1 MKVMHICHRKS
12 PLLFIQL
19 PQLDNDVAAAH
30 ENMPLAAAY
39 LAHAATRA
47 GETRWYRPAR
57 LSATDELLDNA
68 HLTGRLLNRQPAVIA
83 ATLYLWNVER
93 TLRVLRAVRR
103 RAPAVK
109 IVVGGPEVARAHPFL
124 FREGLADAAVAGE
137 GEAVFPAILRALR
150 GAGPRPDFT
159 TVAWR
164 LPAGGYVW
172 GGTPPPPPDLFEA
185 LPPPRAPVWRPDSH
199 GMAYLETSRG
209 CPLSCAYCRYHH
221 LRAGMSLLPV
231 EAVLERVRILRA
243 RGAREIRF
251 IDPMFNAHPRFTEL
265 LLALARLNA
274 DGAVAFFAEI
284 LADRLTAEQAA
295 LLKRA
300 HFSELEVGLQ
310 CRRPAVLK
318 AVRRAGTPARIENGL
333 RLLTRQGMRVTLD
346 LMYAL
351 PRQRRRDALS
361 DLKWA
366 APLRR
371 VNVQC
376 MQTLLLPGTT
386 LRRERKRWGITADP
400 LPPYGVRGTTA
411 MTEDDLRAVE
421 AALAVNPRLRSDA
434 TATRFVGRRL
444 PDIFQEE
451 VILDLAAGLPAL
463 CPGRTA
469 RRAVR
474 LRGADLFA
482 QRRAIAAFITRTV
495 RAEPDNLWQFVLE
508 PRREEPLDLLD
519 ALLAAL
525 RAAPPHLLD
534 RYAAAA
540 LSGRRAARRIFIRL
554 DGRRFDPAWVAA
566 AEGVLRAACY

>member
-1 MKVMHICHRKS
+1 MSSRKS

-19 PQLDNDVAAAH
+19 PQLDNDVGEDH
-30 ENMPLAAAY
+30 ENLPLAAAY
-39 LAHAATRA
+39 LAHAAARA
-47 GETRWYRPAR
+47 GETRWYQPLR
-57 LSATDELLDNA
+57 LTAADELLDNA
-68 HLTGRLLNRQPAVIA
+68 HLTGRLLNRRPAIVA

-109 IVVGGPEVARAHPFL
+109 IVVGGPEVARSHPFL
-124 FREGLADAAVAGE
+124 FRNGVADAAVAGE

-164 LPAGGYVW
+164 LPDGRYAW
-172 GGTPPPPPDLFEA
+172 GSNTPSAPDLSEA
-185 LPPPRAPVWRPDSH
+185 LPPPHATVWRPDGH

-209 CPLSCAYCRYHH
+209 CPLTCAYCRYHH
-221 LRAGMSLLPV
+221 LRAGMSVLPV
-231 EAVLERVRILRA
+231 DEVIERVRVLRA

-265 LLALARLNA
+265 LLALAQLNA
-274 DGAVAFFAEI
+274 GGAVAFFAEI

-300 HFSELEVGLQ
+300 NFTEVEVGLQ

-333 RLLTRQGMRVTLD
+333 RLMTRQGMRVTLD

-351 PRQRRRDALS
+351 PRQRRRDVLS

-386 LRRERKRWGITADP
+386 LRRERKRWGLAADP
-400 LPPYGVRGTTA
+400 RPPYGVRSTA
-411 MTEDDLRAVE
+411 SMTEDDLRAVE

-434 TATRFVGRRL
+434 RAARFVGRRL
-444 PDIFQEE
+444 PDIFPETVVLE
-451 VILDLAAGLPAL
+451 VAAGLPAV

-469 RRAVR
+469 RRAVC

-482 QRRAIAAFITRTV
+482 RRSALAAFITRAV

-508 PRREEPLDLLD
+508 PRHEEPLDLLD

-525 RAAPPHLLD
+525 RAEPPHLLD
-534 RYAAAA
+534 RYAAAS
-540 LSGRRAARRIFIRL
+540 LSGRLAARRIFMRL
-554 DGRRFDPAWVAA
+554 LGRRFDPGWMDA
-566 AEGVLRAACY
+566 AERTLRAACY